1 MEAWAPCWQTGAV
14 HHGQYLEAEAMYC
27 QALEQFPESAGSVLI
42 YNKLGILYEKWATP
56 GGPWIVTRK
65 RQGGALTPF
74 TYQRLCCLHL
84 EAGRMSQALDCARRH
99 QGIEKGPHQPSPGDL
114 LLVRL
119 SEAEAEDHPPHA
131 AFPESKVLNP
141 HQLSAKPRK
150 AGVADNL
157 FTSLHKR
164 IIVYA
169 VNSIIISVGVGSR
182 KFFPFYF
189 FSNYGN
195 VLSLHR
201 KGWIELNP
209 MRSIRQLECAIVK
222 GDINRAT
229 VLTGKCLREGLHPSL
244 IIEQGILRAM
254 EIVGEKWK
262 TYEYFIPNVLVSAM
276 ATKLSLNILQ
286 PALITLRSPSAGKA
300 VAGTVR
306 GDVHDIGKNIFLMF
320 MEANGFEVIDLGID
334 VAPEYFVK
342 TVKKE
347 KPDLLLLSCLYTV
360 TMHSMEDTIIALKKA
375 GLKGSVITLVGGAPV
390 TKEFADSIGADGFGI
405 DAMDGVK
412 KAKELL
418 DGRKGGRKRDGFE
431 SRIPLSGT
439 RRGSC

>member
-1 MEAWAPCWQTGAV
+1 MHT
-14 HHGQYLEAEAMYC
+14 
-27 QALEQFPESAGSVLI
+27 
-42 YNKLGILYEKWATP
+42 
-56 GGPWIVTRK
+56 
-65 RQGGALTPF
+65 
-74 TYQRLCCLHL
+74 
-84 EAGRMSQALDCARRH
+84 
-99 QGIEKGPHQPSPGDL
+99 
-114 LLVRL
+114 
-119 SEAEAEDHPPHA
+119 
-131 AFPESKVLNP
+131 NP
-141 HQLSAKPRK
+141 
-150 AGVADNL
+150 
-157 FTSLHKR
+157 
-164 IIVYA
+164 
-169 VNSIIISVGVGSR
+169 
-182 KFFPFYF
+182 
-189 FSNYGN
+189 
-195 VLSLHR
+195 
-201 KGWIELNP
+201 
-209 MRSIRQLECAIVK
+209 IRQLECAIVK

-229 VLTGKCLREGLHPSL
+229 ALTGKCLQEGLHPSL

-286 PALITLRSPSAGKA
+286 PALITLGPPSAGKA

-334 VAPEYFVK
+334 VAPENFAK
-342 TVKKE
+342 TVRKE

-360 TMHSMEDTIIALKKA
+360 TMYSMEDTITALKKA
-375 GLKGSVITLVGGAPV
+375 GLRGSVITLVGGAPV

-418 DGRKGGRKRDGFE
+418 DERKGGRKRDGFE
-431 SRIPLSGT
+431 SRIPSSGT

>member
-1 MEAWAPCWQTGAV
+1 MVTLCPTIERVKYNT
-14 HHGQYLEAEAMYC
+14 HHNM
-27 QALEQFPESAGSVLI
+27 
-42 YNKLGILYEKWATP
+42 K
-56 GGPWIVTRK
+56 
-65 RQGGALTPF
+65 
-74 TYQRLCCLHL
+74 
-84 EAGRMSQALDCARRH
+84 
-99 QGIEKGPHQPSPGDL
+99 
-114 LLVRL
+114 
-119 SEAEAEDHPPHA
+119 
-131 AFPESKVLNP
+131 
-141 HQLSAKPRK
+141 
-150 AGVADNL
+150 
-157 FTSLHKR
+157 
-164 IIVYA
+164 
-169 VNSIIISVGVGSR
+169 
-182 KFFPFYF
+182 
-189 FSNYGN
+189 
-195 VLSLHR
+195 
-201 KGWIELNP
+201 
-209 MRSIRQLECAIVK
+209 SIRQLECAIVK

-229 VLTGKCLREGLHPSL
+229 ALTGKCLREGLHPSL

-276 ATKLSLNILQ
+276 ATKLSLNTLQ
-286 PALITLRSPSAGKA
+286 PALITLRSPSVGKA

-334 VAPEYFVK
+334 VAPEHFVK
-342 TVKKE
+342 MVKKE

-375 GLKGSVITLVGGAPV
+375 GLKGSVKTLVGGAPV

-418 DGRKGGRKRDGFE
+418 AGRKGGRKRDGLE
-431 SRIPLSGT
+431 SRIPSSGT